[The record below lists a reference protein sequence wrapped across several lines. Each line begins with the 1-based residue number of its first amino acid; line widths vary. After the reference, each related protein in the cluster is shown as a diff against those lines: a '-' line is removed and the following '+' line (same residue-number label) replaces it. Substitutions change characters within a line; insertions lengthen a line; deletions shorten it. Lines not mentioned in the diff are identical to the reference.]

1 MRPLSC
7 VGVHSG
13 QGYGHI
19 KIDPNANRDYIQQI
33 TAQFG
38 TPMQVSIRELKAH
51 LSRYLAQARQ
61 GTSLEITSHRRV
73 VARVTGVPEPA
84 MPVLGALIARGAAQW
99 DGNKP
104 QGAHIVLSHG
114 GIPVS
119 RIVLE
124 DRG

>member
-1 MRPLSC
+1 
-7 VGVHSG
+7 
-13 QGYGHI
+13 
-19 KIDPNANRDYIQQI
+19 
-33 TAQFG
+33 
-38 TPMQVSIRELKAH
+38 MQVSIRELKAH

-73 VARVTGVPEPA
+73 VARVTGVPESGT
-84 MPVLGALIARGAAQW
+84 PVLGELIARGAAQW
-99 DGNKP
+99 DGHKP
-104 QGAHIVLSHG
+104 QGAHIVLSKG

>member
-1 MRPLSC
+1 M
-7 VGVHSG
+7 H
-13 QGYGHI
+13 
-19 KIDPNANRDYIQQI
+19 
-33 TAQFG
+33 
-38 TPMQVSIRELKAH
+38 VSIRELIAH

-61 GTSLEITSHRRV
+61 GTTLEITSHRRV
-73 VARVTGVPEPA
+73 IARVTGVPESGTPA
-84 MPVLGALIARGAAQW
+84 LDELIARGAAQW

-104 QGAHIVLSHG
+104 QGAHIVLSKG